1 MPHRVKKHD
10 FLSPLHTNEFYS
22 FLFNHNFLAKKSK
35 ASIEIIV
42 KSQPDRY
49 KENEVWYDGGQDKG
63 NVGNHVDH
71 NFADNGK

>member
-1 MPHRVKKHD
+1 MQFSFIHFYK
-10 FLSPLHTNEFYS
+10 FTNV
-22 FLFNHNFLAKKSK
+22 LAKKSK

-63 NVGNHVDH
+63 NVGNHVD
-71 NFADNGK
+71 NDFEDNGK

>member
-1 MPHRVKKHD
+1 MQFSFIHFYK
-10 FLSPLHTNEFYS
+10 FTNV
-22 FLFNHNFLAKKSK
+22 LAKKSK

-63 NVGNHVDH
+63 NVGNQVD
-71 NFADNGK
+71 NDFEDNGK